1 MKYRRTL
8 LKTLAI
14 LGPMAVALSSYA
26 TEPAYAYDDNWCSN
40 YYNYYH
46 DPRCADSYD
55 YYPDP
60 YGDFFFFGDDH
71 RFHHRPRHDGP
82 RHDPGGFNHSGF
94 GNGGF
99 NHGGFGNGGF
109 GGGRSPGPGMFIP
122 GSGGHGR

>member
-14 LGPMAVALSSYA
+14 LGPMAAALSS
-26 TEPAYAYDDNWCSN
+26 PAYAYDDDWCSN

-46 DPRCADSYD
+46 DPRCADIYD
-55 YYPDP
+55 YYPAP

-71 RFHHRPRHDGP
+71 RFHHRRPRHDDP
-82 RHDPGGFNHSGF
+82 RHDDPRHDDPRHGGFNHSGF

-99 NHGGFGNGGF
+99 NHEGF
-109 GGGRSPGPGMFIP
+109 GGRSPGPMFIP
-122 GSGGHGR
+122 GSGGHRR

>member
-26 TEPAYAYDDNWCSN
+26 TEPAHAYDDDWCSN

-46 DPRCADSYD
+46 DPRCAYLYD
-55 YYPDP
+55 YPYP
-60 YGDFFFFGDDH
+60 YGDFFFFGDARRFHHHRFDH
-71 RFHHRPRHDGP
+71 RFGDPRHGS
-82 RHDPGGFNHSGF
+82 GGFNHRGF

-99 NHGGFGNGGF
+99 NHGGFG
-109 GGGRSPGPGMFIP
+109 GGRPGAGMFIP
-122 GSGGHGR
+122 GVGGHGR